1 MWRAQT
7 LPNLYD
13 QDKLSA
19 LEAITEAQKIAFAPF
34 LFQASWALRELGILS
49 ELDKAADFGCSIE
62 ELSKTLQIDP
72 YGISVLLDMGLSGKL
87 VWKTDE
93 RFYLSKV
100 GHFILNDKMTRTNMD
115 FTQHVCYQPIS
126 YIVESIRNGKPEGLK
141 VFGDWETIYPGLSSL
156 PEPAKSTWF
165 EFDHFYSDQAFNEA
179 LPHVFAN
186 APTELFDIGGNTG
199 KWALR
204 CIDYNPD
211 VHVSILDL
219 PEQIELAQQMI
230 KKNEADKRISAI
242 PVNVLTTD
250 GIPPGANVYWMSQFL
265 DCFSEQ
271 EIIHILGTIRAS
283 MDTDARVFIMELFWD
298 RQRFEGAAFSMNAIS
313 LYFTCLANGNSRFY
327 RSEDMLRCIE
337 QAGFSIEKDIDGL
350 GFGHTLL
357 QCKAN

>member
-1 MWRAQT
+1 M
-7 LPNLYD
+7 PNLYE
-13 QDKLSA
+13 QDELSA

-49 ELDKAADFGCSIE
+49 ELDKAADSGCLIE

-87 VWKTDE
+87 VWKKE
-93 RFYLSKV
+93 KRFYLSKV

-141 VFGDWETIYPGLSSL
+141 VFGDWETIYPGLSSF
-156 PEPAKSTWF
+156 PEPARSTWF

-179 LPHVFAN
+179 LPYVFAN
-186 APTELFDIGGNTG
+186 APAELFDIGGNTG

-204 CIDYNPD
+204 CIEHNPD
-211 VHVSILDL
+211 VHVSILDI

-230 KKNEADKRISAI
+230 KKNEADKRISAV
-242 PVNVLTTD
+242 PVNVLASKE
-250 GIPPGANVYWMSQFL
+250 IPPGANVYWMSQFL

-271 EIIHILGTIRAS
+271 EIVHILGTIRAS
-283 MDTDARVFIMELFWD
+283 MDPDARVFVMELFWD

-337 QAGFSIEKDIDGL
+337 KAGFSIEKDIDGL